1 MVRGYIFSRRF
12 MNERVPQHVQNIV
25 LRDYCQKHSLKYLLS
40 AVEYEMPHCH
50 LILHQVLK
58 ELPGLEGIAF
68 YSLFQL
74 PEDKNE
80 RRSVIRQVLEYKK
93 TLHFAVE
100 GLQLKNET
108 EYERVEN
115 IWQVRQTL
123 PRSLNYNK
131 R

>member
-1 MVRGYIFSRRF
+1 

-25 LRDYCQKHSLKYLLS
+25 LRDYCQRHSLKYLLS
-40 AVEYEMPHCH
+40 AVEYEMPQCH
-50 LILHQVLK
+50 LILYQVLQ
-58 ELPGLEGIAF
+58 ELPKLDGIAL

-74 PEDKNE
+74 PENKKE
-80 RRSVIRQVLEYKK
+80 RNSVIHQVLKYKK

-108 EYERVEN
+108 EHKRIET

-123 PRSLNYNK
+123 PSSLSYIE